1 MGSSKDYAKY
11 VTEDLMS
18 EIDGISARAMFGGF
32 GMYKDGIIFGLIVEN
47 QLYFKVDETTMEKY
61 KKLGGKP
68 FEYEMR
74 GKVSAMPY
82 WLVPETILDNVE
94 ELRMWVE
101 EAAEISLKAKLTKKP
116 AKKKIL

>member
-18 EIDGISARAMFGGF
+18 DIDGVSARAMFGGF

-47 QLYFKVDETTMEKY
+47 QLYFKVDETTVEKY
-61 KKLGGKP
+61 KNAGSKP

-74 GKVSAMPY
+74 GKISAMPY
-82 WLVPETILDNVE
+82 WLVPETILDNAE
-94 ELRMWVE
+94 DLRVWVE
-101 EAAEISLKAKLTKKP
+101 ESAEISLKAKLIKKSS
-116 AKKKIL
+116 KKKKL